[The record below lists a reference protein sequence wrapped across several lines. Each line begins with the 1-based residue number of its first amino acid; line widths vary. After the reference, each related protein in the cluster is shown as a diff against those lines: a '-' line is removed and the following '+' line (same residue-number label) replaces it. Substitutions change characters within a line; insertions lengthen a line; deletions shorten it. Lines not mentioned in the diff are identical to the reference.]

1 MTGDERLGPPPIEP
15 LSDAAWSRIERGM
28 WSQLDAMGMPGR
40 DATLASARRWWLVA
54 APLVAAA
61 AVAAIMI
68 GTRTTTL
75 EITDGPSRVVSGAA
89 PSSVSF
95 GDAHIELDANS
106 ALVTHHE
113 AGSPVAMLD
122 RGAAWFTVAPRRSR
136 PAFIVRAGDAT
147 IRVVGTRFRVARS
160 EERISVAV
168 EHGLVDV
175 QFHGRVAAV
184 GVNQRWSSESP
195 GQIATIADAAPP
207 TQPAPKTAAKSEG
220 KPKGKPGV
228 SPGVKADARLE
239 PRPGAA
245 STGDVA
251 PLDPDRAEYERL
263 AALAGY
269 LALARG
275 TSRWAD
281 PALFAAARLAVDSHD
296 HRAETLLRIYLQRFP
311 SGANATDATQLLAH
325 VKGNPR
331 GNP

>member
-1 MTGDERLGPPPIEP
+1 
-15 LSDAAWSRIERGM
+15 
-28 WSQLDAMGMPGR
+28 
-40 DATLASARRWWLVA
+40 
-54 APLVAAA
+54 
-61 AVAAIMI
+61 
-68 GTRTTTL
+68 
-75 EITDGPSRVVSGAA
+75 
-89 PSSVSF
+89 
-95 GDAHIELDANS
+95 
-106 ALVTHHE
+106 
-113 AGSPVAMLD
+113 
-122 RGAAWFTVAPRRSR
+122 
-136 PAFIVRAGDAT
+136 
-147 IRVVGTRFRVARS
+147 
-160 EERISVAV
+160 
-168 EHGLVDV
+168 
-175 QFHGRVAAV
+175 VAAV

-263 AALAGY
+263 AALEPRDTAAALAGY